1 METQRSTQAMLR
13 AEVIL
18 LVRSGAI
25 SASEGA
31 KRLGVSRKTYYEWE
45 HRGLSAMMDAVEN
58 GAVGRP
64 STVPQEDPE
73 TAALRNR
80 VASLEKDLE
89 TAKQTAEVRRVL
101 ELCEQQRLLQQGK
114 KNRSP
119 RK

>member
-1 METQRSTQAMLR
+1 METQRSTQAIQR

-18 LVRSGAI
+18 RVRSGAI
-25 SASEGA
+25 SASEGS
-31 KRLGVSRKTYYEWE
+31 RHLGVSRKTYYEWE
-45 HRGLSAMMDAVEN
+45 RRGLAAMMEAVEN
-58 GAVGRP
+58 GVAGRP

-73 TAALRNR
+73 TAALRTR

-101 ELCEQQRLLQQGK
+101 ELCEQQRLLLQGK
-114 KNRSP
+114 KNRRP